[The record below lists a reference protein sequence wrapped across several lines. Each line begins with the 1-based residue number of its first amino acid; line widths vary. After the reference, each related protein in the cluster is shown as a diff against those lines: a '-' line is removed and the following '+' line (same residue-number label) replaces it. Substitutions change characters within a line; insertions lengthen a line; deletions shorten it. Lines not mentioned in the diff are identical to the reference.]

1 MKGERVMETNVI
13 RMTDSCPTCGSSVSK
28 AKLVEIRER
37 LQGEQRRLR
46 EATRAD
52 LAREHKQELEK
63 REAELRRELNAEA
76 EREREAALGRQRKL
90 LEAERDSA
98 KTELANVRSE
108 LDQARSKFE
117 EDLALANGRAAKLEQ
132 ERDDW
137 SKQETQRI
145 EALIKAAAAEERALL
160 LRERDEA
167 KSQQAQMKAEAEARQ
182 ADHQKELSRQR
193 EVLEK
198 DKERA
203 LAVKDSE
210 TTTERE
216 TLKRQVADLQR
227 KLERK
232 TANELG
238 DGGEVDLYE
247 DLRSAFP
254 EDRITRI
261 SKGQP
266 GADIRHQVLHGG
278 EVCGTILYD
287 SKNHKAWRTSFA
299 DKLKADQTEEGA
311 DHAILSTLRF
321 PEGEQH
327 ITTVSDVV
335 VSGPRHVV
343 HIAQLMR
350 RSIVSLH
357 IQGLSL
363 KDRAGKQ
370 QDLYKHIT
378 SSSFRQQMEEL
389 ERLND
394 QIAEIDVEEE
404 SRHRRTWKVRG
415 KLITRQKRALIDVV
429 VGIDSIIEGASFDE
443 HA

>member
-1 MKGERVMETNVI
+1 METNVI
-13 RMTDSCPTCGSSVSK
+13 AMTDSCPTCGSSISH
-28 AKLVEIRER
+28 AKLGEIRER
-37 LQGEQRRLR
+37 LEGEQRRMR
-46 EATRAD
+46 EAMRAN
-52 LAREHKQELEK
+52 LAREHKEALEQ
-63 REAELRRELNAEA
+63 RESELRRELSAEA
-76 EREREAALGRQRKL
+76 ALERDAALGRQRKL
-90 LEAERDSA
+90 LEGERDSA

-108 LDQARSKFE
+108 LDSVRSKFE
-117 EDLALANGRAAKLEQ
+117 EDLAGANARAVKLEQ
-132 ERDDW
+132 ERADW
-137 SKQETQRI
+137 SKQETKRL
-145 EALIKAAAAEERALL
+145 ESLAKAAAAEERASLV
-160 LRERDEA
+160 RERDEA
-167 KSQQAQMKAEAEARQ
+167 KTQQAQMKTEAETRE
-182 ADHQKELSRQR
+182 ADYQKELRRQR

-216 TLKRQVADLQR
+216 ALKRQVADLNR

-247 DLRSAFP
+247 ELRAAFP
-254 EDRITRI
+254 EDRVTRI
-261 SKGQP
+261 QKGLP

-278 EVCGTILYD
+278 EACGTILYD
-287 SKNHKAWRTSFA
+287 SKNHKVWRTSFA
-299 DKLKADQTEEGA
+299 EKLKADQTEEGA

-321 PEGEQH
+321 PQGEHH

-363 KDRAGKQ
+363 EDRAGKQ
-370 QDLYKHIT
+370 QDLYKHIS

-404 SRHRRTWKVRG
+404 SRHRRTWKARG
-415 KLITRQKRALIDVV
+415 KLITRQKRALMDVV
-429 VGIDSIIEGASFDE
+429 VGIDGIIEGASFDE

>member
-1 MKGERVMETNVI
+1 MEANVI
-13 RMTDSCPTCGSSVSK
+13 AMTDSCPTCGSSVSQ
-28 AKLVEIRER
+28 AKLGEIRAR
-37 LQGEQRRLR
+37 LDGEQRELR
-46 EATRAD
+46 KAMRAD
-52 LAREHKQELEK
+52 LAREHQQELEK
-63 REAELRRELNAEA
+63 RVAELRRDLNAEA
-76 EREREAALGRQRKL
+76 EREREVALGRQRKL
-90 LEAERDSA
+90 LESERDSA

-108 LDQARSKFE
+108 ADHARSKFE
-117 EDLALANGRAAKLEQ
+117 EDLAAANGRAATLEQ
-132 ERDDW
+132 ERANW
-137 SKQETQRI
+137 TKQETERL
-145 EALIKAAAAEERALL
+145 EAVAKAAAAEERASL
-160 LRERDEA
+160 LRELDEA
-167 KSQQAQMKAEAEARQ
+167 KSQRAQTKAEAEARE
-182 ADHQKELSRQR
+182 ADHQKELGRQR

-203 LAVKDSE
+203 LAVKHSE

-216 TLKRQVADLQR
+216 ALKRQVSELQR

-247 DLRSAFP
+247 ELRAAFP
-254 EDRITRI
+254 EDRITRVP
-261 SKGQP
+261 KGQP

-278 EVCGTILYD
+278 EVCGSILYD
-287 SKNHKAWRTSFA
+287 SKNHNAWRTSFA
-299 DKLKADQTEEGA
+299 EKLKADQTEEGA

-321 PEGEQH
+321 PQGEHH

-335 VSGPRHVV
+335 VTGPRHVV

-363 KDRAGKQ
+363 KDRTGKQ

-389 ERLND
+389 GRLNEEM
-394 QIAEIDVEEE
+394 AEIDVEEE
-404 SRHRRTWKVRG
+404 RRHQRTWKARG

-429 VGIDSIIEGASFDE
+429 VGIDGIVEGASFDE